1 MRKHVK
7 DIDKE
12 LRGDVSYAKRT
23 TIDEEA
29 PKSEDENSKILIGCS
44 GYGKIEIK
52 NCENSENSTE
62 VLFKP

>member
-1 MRKHVK
+1 M

-12 LRGDVSYAKRT
+12 LRDDVSYAKRT

-44 GYGKIEIK
+44 GYGRDRNKELW
-52 NCENSENSTE
+52 E
-62 VLFKP
+62 